1 MWDVQDAIDVLLA
14 RTDAIVDHVGCLWV
28 AVIFLFILVLLK

>member
-14 RTDAIVDHVGCLWV
+14 RSDKVADHLAFLWL
-28 AVIFLFILVLLK
+28 AVIILFILVLLK